1 MTDATPGTLEEAA
14 PDLAED
20 HVLELSHVKKYF
32 PIHKGFFRRA
42 SGYVRAVDDVTFH
55 VRKGEILGL
64 VGESGCGKTTTARMI
79 VRALRPTEG
88 SIFARTPNGIVDI
101 ANVSGDELKQA
112 RRYIQMVF
120 QDPYASLNPRMR
132 VHEILSEPL
141 INFGFPRGE
150 MKDLVDEFLSLV
162 GLDPR
167 YRNRYPHAFSG
178 GQRQRIGIARAL
190 ILRPSIV
197 VADEPVSALDVSVQA
212 QVLNLLKDLREKL
225 DLSMVFIAH
234 NLSVIAH
241 ICDRIAVMYMG
252 RLVELAETDEIFDRP
267 VHPYTRV
274 LISAVPDADPRV
286 DWLEEVPSGEVG
298 DPTKSIPG
306 CPFAPRCRYAE
317 PECNEAMPPL
327 KIEKVETAGTPH
339 YTACRRSHLFTGIN
353 AE

>member
-1 MTDATPGTLEEAA
+1 MATVDTRDATVEHGVPEMANDRA
-14 PDLAED
+14 
-20 HVLELSHVKKYF
+20 LELSHVKKYF
-32 PIHKGFFRRA
+32 PITKGFFRKA
-42 SGYVRAVDDVTFH
+42 SGYVRAVDGVSFH
-55 VRKGEILGL
+55 VKKGEILGL

-88 SIFARTPNGIVDI
+88 SILARTPDGVFDI
-101 ANVSGDELKQA
+101 ADLSGSDLKQA
-112 RRYIQMVF
+112 RRHIQMVF

-141 INFGFPRGE
+141 INFGFPHGE
-150 MKDLVDEFLSLV
+150 MKDQVDEFLTLV

-190 ILRPSIV
+190 ILHPSIV
-197 VADEPVSALDVSVQA
+197 IADEPVSALDVSVQA
-212 QVLNLLKDLREKL
+212 QVLNLLKDLQQKL

-241 ICDRIAVMYMG
+241 ICDRIAVMYLG

-286 DWLEEVPSGEVG
+286 PWLEEVPIGEIG
-298 DPTKSIPG
+298 DATKEIPG
-306 CPFAPRCRYAE
+306 CPFAPRCRFVE
-317 PECNEAMPPL
+317 PECREAMPPL
-327 KIEKVETAGTPH
+327 KPENVTTAGTPH
-339 YTACRRSHLFTGIN
+339 YSACRRSQLFT
-353 AE
+353 